1 MKRPLAGLVLVYAAG
16 IWLGSMLAW
25 PMPLLWGGVAS
36 LLVAFLLLQRT
47 RSSLAV
53 LLTFVCAVG
62 MVAYR
67 LHATNFSPNYI
78 AHLLALRD
86 QNVTMRGTIVSDTG
100 YRADAND
107 NDEAD
112 ANERHNFRLRLDA
125 IQIDDQWHTAEGRV
139 LVFISEARAQVPLYY
154 GDVIECSALLRVPLP
169 ARNPGVFDWR
179 GWLARQN
186 IPFTATLR
194 KSDDCRIVA
203 RDRGNRLIA
212 LSLHMREHFERALRL
227 GLENEPKLASV
238 LAGMVIGE
246 RSEIPPQTYADFQN
260 TGVFH
265 VFAISGLHVGLVTA
279 IIVIALRLLRV
290 SRRWCGL
297 VAIPLLVLYVFAT
310 GARPGAVRALVMVCV
325 WLGGW
330 MLVRPTDLINSLAA
344 AALIILAWS
353 PTQLFAGGFVL
364 SFTVVTA
371 LVVLTP
377 GSSWWKSM
385 VNPKDAVERKIPWW
399 KLLVSPDPFLPRQF
413 VPRWRRGVERIGLWV
428 VRIVGASLAA
438 WIGLIPLMAVYFH
451 LFTPISV
458 LANVLVIPMLGSIIA
473 LGLLS
478 AVAYPWW
485 SWLTLTLNNANF
497 FLLSTMIHGVEWLG
511 RVPFGHQFV
520 RAPPA
525 WLSVGYYAL
534 GVLLL
539 SRRISWSRRKLA
551 AVIGAPALGAAAL
564 FTMLP
569 QHAVELTVLDLTD
582 GPSVFINA
590 PGERNDWL
598 IDGGGDW
605 SGARQVAP
613 FLRAQ
618 GVDQLD
624 AIVLTRGDKAH
635 AAGLSNVVGQIP
647 IGRAIHS
654 GTSSR
659 SKFFWDWLEI
669 TRAARIPIT
678 TMRAGDEVTRGD
690 GLRVRV
696 LNPPRGKAFSRSD
709 DNSLVLLLEFG
720 PTRVLLMSDA
730 GETVERRLVA
740 GGQDL
745 HAQIIIKGRHSTE
758 TSCTES
764 FLAAVRPDA
773 VVQIVNTQ
781 PSTRYLQPDVRGRLQ
796 QHGIRFY
803 RTDETG
809 AVTIRLKR
817 DGYEIRTWLAQ
828 N

>member
-1 MKRPLAGLVLVYAAG
+1 MKRPLVGLVLVYGAG
-16 IWLGSMLAW
+16 IWLGSILAW
-25 PMPLLWGGVAS
+25 PFALLWSSVAT
-36 LLVAFLLLQRT
+36 LLVAFIRLYRT
-47 RSSLAV
+47 RFALAV
-53 LLTFVCAVG
+53 LLMLVCATG
-62 MVAYR
+62 MLAYR
-67 LHATNFSPNYI
+67 LHTTNFSPNYI
-78 AHLLALRD
+78 TNLLVLRD

-107 NDEAD
+107 DDEAD
-112 ANERHNFRLRLDA
+112 AGERHNFRLRLDA

-139 LVFISEARAQVPLYY
+139 LVFISEARAQEPLYY
-154 GDVIECSALLRVPLP
+154 GDVIDCSALLRVPPP

-246 RSEIPPQTYADFQN
+246 RSDIPPQTYADFQN

-279 IIVIALRLLRV
+279 IIVIALRLAHIP
-290 SRRWCGL
+290 RRWCGF

-330 MLVRPTDLINSLAA
+330 MLVRPVDVLNSLAA
-344 AALIILAWS
+344 AALIILAWN
-353 PTQLFAGGFVL
+353 PAQLFDGGFVL

-371 LVVLTP
+371 IVVLVPRIET
-377 GSSWWKSM
+377 WFR
-385 VNPKDAVERKIPWW
+385 ARFA
-399 KLLVSPDPFLPRQF
+399 PDTLLPRQF
-413 VPRWRRGVERIGLWV
+413 IPRWRRMLDPLIIWTLRLVSC
-428 VRIVGASLAA
+428 SLAA
-438 WIGLIPLMAVYFH
+438 WIGLLPLMAMYFH

-473 LGLLS
+473 LGLLGA
-478 AVAYPWW
+478 AVYPWW

-511 RVPFGHQFV
+511 RIPFGHQFV

-525 WLSVGYYAL
+525 WLSVGYYAF

-539 SRRISWSRRKLA
+539 SRRISWPRRKLA
-551 AVIGAPALGAAAL
+551 AAIGAPVLGAAAL
-564 FTMLP
+564 FAMWP
-569 QHAVELTVLDLTD
+569 QHTVELTVLDLTD
-582 GPSVFINA
+582 GPSVFINS
-590 PGERNDWL
+590 PGERNDWVV
-598 IDGGGDW
+598 DGGGDW
-605 SGARQVAP
+605 SGARQVVP

-635 AAGLSNVVGQIP
+635 AAGLSNVVEQIP
-647 IGRAIHS
+647 IGRAIHG

-659 SKFFWDWLEI
+659 SKYFWDWLEI

-678 TMRAGDEVTRGD
+678 TMRAGDEVTIGD
-690 GLRVRV
+690 GLSVRV
-696 LNPPRGKAFSRSD
+696 LNPPRGRAFSRSD

-720 PTRVLLMSDA
+720 PNRVLLMSDA

-764 FLAAVRPDA
+764 FLEAVRPDA

-781 PSTRYLQPDVRGRLQ
+781 PSTRYLQTEVRDRLQ

-809 AVTIRLKR
+809 AVTIRLER
-817 DGYEIRTWLAQ
+817 DGYEIRTWFAQ
-828 N
+828 K